1 MKNNY
6 TKHLTSFKK
15 FVKLEKRFQEILYPT
30 FSRSKKDR
38 NKFFINYTSYSGID
52 RNTCNETYV
61 FDDDLKTFIKTHWS
75 SGYQG

>member
-1 MKNNY
+1 MTKNY
-6 TKHLTSFKK
+6 TKHLTSFKS
-15 FVKLEKRFQEILYPT
+15 FVKFEKRYQEILHPN

-38 NKFFINYTSYSGID
+38 NKFFITYTSYSGID

-61 FDDDLKTFIKTHWS
+61 FDDDLKTFNKTYWS